1 MSMLAWGAVAAPTML
16 GAIAGGAGA
25 WHRVDGWQLYVL
37 SGILTSVGAWL
48 VSTAVMSSGVS
59 SDTSEDST
67 YDCSVDIVILEDGS
81 NACVTPRQPYAPSME
96 EQFMEQT
103 VLSGNS
109 MDDTYPWFR

>member
-1 MSMLAWGAVAAPTML
+1 MARLYGGDVL
-16 GAIAGGAGA
+16 GG
-25 WHRVDGWQLYVL
+25 
-37 SGILTSVGAWL
+37 
-48 VSTAVMSSGVS
+48 SSG
-59 SDTSEDST
+59 TSEDST